1 MAAWPATRVNQFY
14 VPMRLA
20 LLTNRVPDYRVATFL
35 ALKQRVEHLA
45 IILSEPSIAPGL
57 ENSGIEIR
65 VAPTLRIPAVRRHDT
80 GYLERY
86 QIHVPHGVVA
96 ELRRARPDCVFAVE
110 FGIRTAWAAWFRWRT
125 GTPLVV
131 HADLSAHTE
140 RGRGRIR
147 PIVRRGLLRQADA
160 ILTNGASGVD
170 YLSSLGVDRERVS
183 LLPYATDVQ
192 HFGPVLRTPDDDS
205 VLRLLYV
212 GRLVE
217 LKGLEPWLATLGAVL
232 EQRPALRVRM
242 TIAGDGD
249 RRAALEQMPH
259 PANLELDF
267 LGAVPYAE
275 LPRIYAGADAFVMPS
290 LGDTWGLVIN
300 EAMASGLPVL
310 GSEQTQ
316 AVLELVREGI
326 DGWRFDAG
334 DAGSVRA
341 AIERCLSVPIARWR
355 SMGDNA
361 REAAMTVSP
370 EYVASALLAGCRRA
384 MAGSRKDSK

>member
-1 MAAWPATRVNQFY
+1 
-14 VPMRLA
+14 MRLA

-35 ALKQRVEHLA
+35 ALKRRVEHLT
-45 IILSEPSIAPGL
+45 IILSEPSVAPGL
-57 ENSGIEIR
+57 DDSGIEIR
-65 VAPTLRIPAVRRHDT
+65 VAPSLRIPAARRHDT

-86 QIHVPHGVVA
+86 EIHVPYGVVA

-110 FGIRTAWAAWFRWRT
+110 FGIRTAWAAWFRRSA
-125 GTPLVV
+125 GTPLVI

-147 PIVRRGLLRQADA
+147 PLFRRALLRHADA
-160 ILTNGASGVD
+160 ILTNGASGTD
-170 YLSSLGVDRERVS
+170 YLCSLGVDHQRVS

-192 HFGPVLRTPDDDS
+192 RFGPVRREPADGT
-205 VLRLLYV
+205 VLRILYV

-217 LKGLEPWLATLGAVL
+217 LKGLEPWLAALGAVL
-232 EQRPALRVRM
+232 EQQPAIRVRV
-242 TIAGDGD
+242 TVAGDGD

-259 PANLELDF
+259 PPNLALSF
-267 LGAVPYAE
+267 LGAVPYEA
-275 LPRIYAGADAFVMPS
+275 LPRVYADADAFVMPS
-290 LGDTWGLVIN
+290 LGDTWGLVVN

-334 DAGSVRA
+334 DPASVRA

-370 EYVASALLAGCRRA
+370 EYVASALLAGCQRA
-384 MAGSRKDSK
+384 MASRGGSG